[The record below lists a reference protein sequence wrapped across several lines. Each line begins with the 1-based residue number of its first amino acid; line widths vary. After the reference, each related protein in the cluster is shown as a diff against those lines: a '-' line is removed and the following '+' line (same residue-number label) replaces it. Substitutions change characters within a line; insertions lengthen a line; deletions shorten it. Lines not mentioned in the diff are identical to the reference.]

1 MIKISK
7 TLSAILA
14 LTSMFFV
21 GLSTIA
27 FKEKPSVKE
36 TQPNIIIVNFDDMG
50 YGDLDITGAIGYHT
64 PNMDKMAKEGM
75 FFSQLYSAQAVCSA
89 SRTGLLTGCY
99 PNRIGISG
107 ALGPNSKIGIGAN
120 ELTIAEM
127 LRAKGYATAAF
138 GKWHLGHLP
147 EFLPL
152 QHGFDV
158 FFGIPYSHDM
168 WPHHPTNKTE
178 YPPLPLIEGNTTVQ
192 TNPDLSM
199 FTTWFTERSISF
211 IEQNKNKPFFLYLA
225 HPLPHVP
232 LAVSNKFKG
241 KSAQGM
247 YGDVVMELDWSIG
260 QIREALAKL
269 HLEKNTLLIV
279 TSDNGPWLNY
289 GNHAGSTGG
298 LREGK
303 GTSFEGGQRVPC
315 IMSWPGV
322 IPAGTVN
329 NQMASEIDFLP
340 TIAAITGAAVSSN
353 KIDGVNIFPL
363 LKGQMDSSPRKSFL
377 YYYRANSLEAIR
389 YENYKLVFPHPG
401 RTYEGYLPGKDGMPG
416 PNTENF
422 QFPAGLYDLRRDPGE
437 RYNLIDQLPE
447 VVAQLT
453 KLANEARADLGDDL
467 TNNLGTN
474 RRAPGKSTK

>member
-7 TLSAILA
+7 SLSAIVA
-14 LTSMFFV
+14 LTSMVFIGF
-21 GLSTIA
+21 SSIA

-36 TQPNIIIVNFDDMG
+36 TQPNIIIVNFDDLG

-107 ALGPNSKIGIGAN
+107 ALMPTSKIGIGAN

-127 LRAKGYATAAF
+127 LRAKGYTTAAF

-152 QHGFDV
+152 QNGFDV

-168 WPHHPTNKTE
+168 FPHYPTNKTE

-199 FTTWFTERSISF
+199 FTTWFTEHSISF

-241 KSAQGM
+241 KSEQGM

-260 QIREALAKL
+260 QIRETLAKL
-269 HLEKNTLLIV
+269 HLDKNTLLIV

-289 GNHAGSTGG
+289 GNHAGNTGG

>member
-1 MIKISK
+1 M
-7 TLSAILA
+7 SAIVA
-14 LTSMFFV
+14 LTSMVFV
-21 GLSTIA
+21 GFSSIA
-27 FKEKPSVKE
+27 FKEKPLVKE
-36 TQPNIIIVNFDDMG
+36 TQPNIIIVNFDDLG
-50 YGDLDITGAIGYHT
+50 YGDLDITGAIGYQT

-107 ALGPNSKIGIGAN
+107 ALMPTSKIGISNN

-168 WPHHPTNKTE
+168 FPHYPTNKTE
-178 YPPLPLIEGNTTVQ
+178 YPPLPLMEGNATVQ

-199 FTTWFTERSISF
+199 FTTWFTERSVSF

-260 QIREALAKL
+260 QIRETLAKL
-269 HLEKNTLLIV
+269 HLDKNTLLIV

-303 GTSFEGGQRVPC
+303 GTSFEGDQRVPC
-315 IMSWPGV
+315 IM
-322 IPAGTVN
+322 
-329 NQMASEIDFLP
+329 L
-340 TIAAITGAAVSSN
+340 
-353 KIDGVNIFPL
+353 
-363 LKGQMDSSPRKSFL
+363 
-377 YYYRANSLEAIR
+377 SLI
-389 YENYKLVFPHPG
+389 H
-401 RTYEGYLPGKDGMPG
+401 
-416 PNTENF
+416 
-422 QFPAGLYDLRRDPGE
+422 
-437 RYNLIDQLPE
+437 I
-447 VVAQLT
+447 
-453 KLANEARADLGDDL
+453 
-467 TNNLGTN
+467 
-474 RRAPGKSTK
+474 